1 MAGEGGILG
10 NYVIEARQF
19 DIQVLGI
26 TIAQH
31 NFLVLYGP
39 DGSILGEQHY
49 QPIDPK
55 TGIAM
60 DFSFGF
66 GPKLG
71 RRNGDIL
78 HFLAA

>member
-1 MAGEGGILG
+1 MAGEGGIPG

-39 DGSILGEQHY
+39 DGSILGEA
-49 QPIDPK
+49 D
-55 TGIAM
+55 GR
-60 DFSFGF
+60 S
-66 GPKLG
+66 LG
-71 RRNGDIL
+71 RYFFGR
-78 HFLAA
+78 